1 MFMKIGAVSEQ
12 TGLSAHTI
20 RYYEKLGLISKATKD
35 SSGLRVYSN
44 KGIELLNWIACLKKS
59 GMSLSKIN
67 TYVAGYNEDNVDV
80 VIKILE
86 QHLEKLLIQQQDIA
100 HYIDVTAKK
109 INRLK
114 SS

>member
-1 MFMKIGAVSEQ
+1 MKIGAVSEQ
-12 TGLSAHTI
+12 TGLSTHTI
-20 RYYEKLGLISKATKD
+20 RYYEKLGLINKATKD
-35 SSGLRVYSN
+35 SSGHRVYSL

-80 VIKILE
+80 VIEILE
-86 QHLEKLLIQQQDIA
+86 EHLKKLHTQQQDIA
-100 HYIDVTAKK
+100 HYIEVTADK

-114 SS
+114 SA